1 MRNTKVYPIINI
13 LFFLLSLYVNFKSV
27 TGGLGGKSIRELS
40 DKYSNLF
47 TPSNQTFA
55 IWSLIYLL
63 LTVLLLSQFSKK
75 LNHPILNTPLFLLS
89 CIFNFSWILFW
100 QFEFIGISLLVM
112 IGLLGCLGAIN
123 FKLQDQKQWLLKVP
137 FGIYLGWI
145 CIATIANVT
154 TFLQS
159 IQINIA
165 ASTQQIISMAII
177 VTGTGIIAGVMRKT
191 KNPFLSIAAAWAF
204 SGIYSKRID
213 DYPSI
218 AYLAIT
224 CGVIIFLLGVRQT
237 YKLFKPIP

>member
-1 MRNTKVYPIINI
+1 MKNTKLYPIVNS
-13 LFFLLSLYVNFKSV
+13 LFFLLCLYINFKSV

-63 LTVLLLSQFSKK
+63 LTAVLISQFTKK
-75 LNHPILNTPLFLLS
+75 LNHPILNTPLFLIS
-89 CIFNFSWILFW
+89 CVLNFSWILFW

-112 IGLLGCLGAIN
+112 IGLLGCLGVIN
-123 FKLQDQKQWLLKVP
+123 YKLQDQKQWLLKVP

-145 CIATIANVT
+145 CIATIANMT

-159 IQINIA
+159 IELNMSTAIQQTISMIIIA
-165 ASTQQIISMAII
+165 AGTAI
-177 VTGTGIIAGVMRKT
+177 VAWVMNKT

-218 AYLAIT
+218 AYLAIA
-224 CGVIIFLLGVRQT
+224 CGIIIILLGVNQT
-237 YKLFKPIP
+237 KKLFKPIP